1 MTSMTDGR
9 LLRIGHSPDPD
20 DAFMFYGF
28 ASGEVGIPGCQ
39 IEHVLHDIQTL
50 NAIAAGDDPLEVTAM
65 SAHAYFERDERYTLL
80 PVGTSVGRRYG
91 PRVVARRPMTLDEL
105 GGAKIAMPG
114 PQTTATLVARALLP
128 EFFEIHMAFTDI
140 MAAVREGAV
149 DAGVIIHEGQLT
161 YGKLGLHLVA
171 DLGEEFAVRHSG
183 LPLPLG
189 VNCVLRS
196 LEPGLRGEIAAAYE
210 RSVRYAMSH
219 LTEAVEYAM
228 EFARGL
234 PFADT
239 SEFVQMYV
247 NQDSLQLAPD
257 VCSALDILRSFH
269 SKSFVVAT
277 PGEKVRYVEQA

>member
-1 MTSMTDGR
+1 MTTTTKGR
-9 LLRIGHSPDPD
+9 ILRIGHSPDPD

-28 ASGEVGIPGCQ
+28 ASGEVAVAGCR
-39 IEHVLHDIQTL
+39 IEHVLLDIQTL
-50 NAIAAGDDPLEVTAM
+50 NTIAAGEDPLEVTAM
-65 SAHAYFERDERYTLL
+65 SAHAYFERDARYELL

-91 PRVVARRPMTLDEL
+91 PRVVARRPMKLDEL
-105 GGAKIAMPG
+105 AGAKVAMPG

-128 EFFEIHMAFTDI
+128 EFFEVHMTFTDI
-140 MAAVREGAV
+140 MDTVRKGAV

-161 YGKLGLHLVA
+161 YRKLGLHLVA
-171 DLGEEFAVRHSG
+171 DLGEEFAARHGG

-189 VNCVLRS
+189 VNCILRS
-196 LEPGLRGEIAAAYE
+196 LEPALRDEIATAYA

-219 LTEAVEYAM
+219 LTDAIEYAM
-228 EFARGL
+228 QFARGL

-257 VCSALDILRSFH
+257 VRSALDILRGFH
-269 SKSFVVAT
+269 RKSLAVPT
-277 PGEKVRYVEQA
+277 TREKVKYVDQA